1 MEDKLPKCYY
11 KSYGYDRQ
19 YLDYR
24 KQVWE
29 QYANKRVKV
38 VPAKYGYN
46 SFKELEKYDGRIGTV
61 NRMDFTANGHAAHI
75 YITGCPFALSECFLE
90 IQNA

>member
-11 KSYGYDRQ
+11 NSYGYDKG

-29 QYANKRVKV
+29 QYANKRVKI
-38 VPAKYGYN
+38 VPARYGYN
-46 SFKELEKYDGRIGTV
+46 SFKELEKYDGHIGTV

-75 YITGCPFALSECFLE
+75 YITGCPLALSKCFLE